1 MQGNI
6 AHHQTQDDRRNVG
19 GYEGS
24 NEVGRAQD
32 IDVLQMGQVVGAD
45 TLVTVDLIKDKK
57 EPYHNANNLGQ
68 DAGSGLG
75 LENKETDQLA
85 QVMNSSRSDHSAK
98 NQDKPDS
105 HHHSKTAQGVQE
117 LSSSRKSSVGKHQIN
132 SGSDS
137 NQVGQKQLN
146 QFNQKKRGS
155 VRHEPSIGSRDNSKG
170 KKIGVTSRGPASDDG
185 QMILSSQSQYDSQN
199 SKDNGTFSNK
209 AQKQLLQGS
218 TKDATG
224 TVSS

>member
-45 TLVTVDLIKDKK
+45 TFK

>member
-1 MQGNI
+1 
-6 AHHQTQDDRRNVG
+6 
-19 GYEGS
+19 
-24 NEVGRAQD
+24 
-32 IDVLQMGQVVGAD
+32 MGQVVGAD
-45 TLVTVDLIKDKK
+45 TFKD
-57 EPYHNANNLGQ
+57 PYHNSNNLGQ

-75 LENKETDQLA
+75 PNQVA
-85 QVMNSSRSDHSAK
+85 QVMNSSRSNHSAK
-98 NQDKPDS
+98 HQNKHNS
-105 HHHSKTAQGVQE
+105 YHHSKTAQGVQE
-117 LSSSRKSSVGKHQIN
+117 LSSSRKSSAGKHQIN
-132 SGSDS
+132 LGSDS
-137 NQVGQKQLN
+137 NQAGSRQLN

-185 QMILSSQSQYDSQN
+185 QIILSSQSQYDSQN